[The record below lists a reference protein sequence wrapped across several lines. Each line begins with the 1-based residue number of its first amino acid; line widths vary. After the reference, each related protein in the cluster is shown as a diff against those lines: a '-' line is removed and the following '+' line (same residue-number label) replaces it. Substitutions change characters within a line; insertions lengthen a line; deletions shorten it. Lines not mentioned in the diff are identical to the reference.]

1 MKNKTKKLAL
11 NKPLNKGDVS
21 GRSEQLKNKI
31 IPKPTYHPA
40 STEGIYSP
48 MLAEREVDDARDGHK
63 RQMQFWW
70 EKLTPKQQR
79 EEWYKD
85 GSQLGF
91 YVSKPKYL
99 RKSKLA

>member
-1 MKNKTKKLAL
+1 MKNKIM
-11 NKPLNKGDVS
+11 P
-21 GRSEQLKNKI
+21 R
-31 IPKPTYHPA
+31 PTYSPP
-40 STEGIYSP
+40 STEGNFSP
-48 MLAEREVDDARDGHK
+48 MLAEQELDNAREGHK

-85 GSQLGF
+85 GSQLSF

-99 RKSKLA
+99 RKHKLV